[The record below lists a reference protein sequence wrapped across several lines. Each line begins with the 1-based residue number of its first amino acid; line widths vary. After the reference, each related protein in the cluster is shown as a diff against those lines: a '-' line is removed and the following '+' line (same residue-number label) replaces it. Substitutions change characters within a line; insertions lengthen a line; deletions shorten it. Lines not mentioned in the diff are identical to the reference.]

1 LRLALKRGEHCS
13 IMTRLTLAV
22 LFEFSASHRLYR
34 ADLSDADNSKL
45 FGKCANKNGHGH
57 NYILEVR
64 VGGDIDHYTGM
75 LLDASV
81 LKELV
86 ESLVINDVDHKDL
99 NRDTPWLEG
108 RIPTTEVLA
117 QSIFERIAEAVS
129 KRAPNAYLDSITLH
143 ETRRISVTVNRSDL

>member
-1 LRLALKRGEHCS
+1 MTRLALS
-13 IMTRLTLAV
+13 V
-22 LFEFSASHRLYR
+22 LFEFSASHRLFR
-34 ADLSDADNSKL
+34 ADLSDAENSKL
-45 FGKCANKNGHGH
+45 FGKCSNKNGHGH

-64 VGGDIDHYTGM
+64 VGGDIDPYTGM
-75 LLDASV
+75 IIDASV

-108 RIPTTEVLA
+108 RMPTTEVLA

-129 KRAPNAYLDSITLH
+129 KRTSNAYLDSVTLR
-143 ETRRISVTVNRSDL
+143 ETRRISVTVNRSDR